1 MFQLRHYFHKNGI
14 ICGKKRYKESNN
26 YWGEGK
32 NKKADC
38 SVRGEK
44 GKKENWLNDA
54 LVLTCRTSFGG
65 TSKYVS
71 ASGNQVDTYCWGE
84 PPWERP
90 PWFAKIWIAR
100 CNSRAARYAIEPWN
114 GLAVSERF
122 PVTRVSILLSSVS
135 FSPINDWKGPF
146 VQTYNGE
153 FDDLQNFLISNNSGK
168 IRNEELWE
176 KKIEWYNHQ
185 NFTDKAREMI
195 QQRNNV
201 LTKHECE
208 GMDVIGCLVYIGGPI
223 GMAGF
228 TEDRDDGMEEVPRS
242 SARFV
247 GWSIGYCRSRPR
259 LLCPP
264 FPRPISLKTRGSDN

>member
-65 TSKYVS
+65 TSRYVS

-100 CNSRAARYAIEPWN
+100 CKQSGSLCDRTVKWISRVRLKK
-114 GLAVSERF
+114 GSLL
-122 PVTRVSILLSSVS
+122 RVSGRKICQIGVYCD
-135 FSPINDWKGPF
+135 SPFI
-146 VQTYNGE
+146 GE
-153 FDDLQNFLISNNSGK
+153 FL
-168 IRNEELWE
+168 
-176 KKIEWYNHQ
+176 
-185 NFTDKAREMI
+185 TD
-195 QQRNNV
+195 
-201 LTKHECE
+201 
-208 GMDVIGCLVYIGGPI
+208 
-223 GMAGF
+223 
-228 TEDRDDGMEEVPRS
+228 
-242 SARFV
+242 
-247 GWSIGYCRSRPR
+247 
-259 LLCPP
+259 
-264 FPRPISLKTRGSDN
+264 